1 MSAPLAVL
9 VVGAGAVGG
18 FYGALLARAGHHVS
32 VVVRSDFE
40 AVRRDGLQIRSP
52 LGALSFSPVAVFPD
66 VAAAAAG
73 RYDLV
78 MITTKT
84 IVDPAALIAPL
95 MPSDAIFLLLQN
107 GLDVERPLTRRYPE
121 LALLSALAFICT
133 SRVAPGVIEHQAY
146 GAITLGAWPPG
157 PPGAQTP
164 GEAMAARLVAD
175 WQAGGVPAQY
185 SEDIA
190 TARWRKSL
198 WNAPFNPLS
207 VIGEASTRELLAVP
221 EIEALVRRAMGEV
234 REVAQ
239 AAGIHLP
246 VAAIEQNLHNTRQ
259 MPSYR
264 TSMLLDYE
272 AGRPLER
279 DAILGS
285 VLRRAQA
292 AGVAVPTLQAFDA
305 LLALREA
312 QRAGQA
318 A

>member
-9 VVGAGAVGG
+9 VIGAGAVGG
-18 FYGALLARAGHHVS
+18 FYGALLARAGHRVS
-32 VVVRSDFE
+32 VVVRSDFA
-40 AVRRDGLQIRSP
+40 AVRRDGLQLRSP
-52 LGALSFSPVAVFPD
+52 LGALSFRPADVFADVA
-66 VAAAAAG
+66 AAAAAG

-78 MITTKT
+78 MITTKAT
-84 IVDPAALIAPL
+84 ADPAALIAPL
-95 MPSDAIFLLLQN
+95 LPGEATFLLLQN
-107 GLDVERPLTRRYPE
+107 GLDVEQPLTRRYPE
-121 LALLSALAFICT
+121 LTLLSALAFICT

-157 PPGAQTP
+157 SQA
-164 GEAMAARLVAD
+164 GEAMAARLAAD
-175 WQAGGVPAQY
+175 WQAAGVPAEH
-185 SEDIA
+185 SADIA
-190 TARWRKSL
+190 AARWRKCL

-207 VIGEASTRELLAVP
+207 VIAGASTAELLAVP

-239 AAGIHLP
+239 AAGIELP
-246 VAAIEQNLHNTRQ
+246 AAAIEQNLHNTRQ
-259 MPSYR
+259 MPPYR

-279 DAILGS
+279 EAILGS

-292 AGVAVPTLQAFDA
+292 ADVAVPTLQALDA
-305 LLALREA
+305 LLALRER
-312 QRAGQA
+312 QRAGGA